1 MKRNSRL
8 TSNSTKTTKGTNQMA
23 FQNKN
28 LSVIAYANG
37 FTLWHYAA
45 SETLATISTSGYFN
59 SVKTLMNTGD
69 IIIINGSD
77 NTSIKKISVDS
88 TNVSVA
94 ALS

>member
-1 MKRNSRL
+1 
-8 TSNSTKTTKGTNQMA
+8 MA

-45 SETLATISTSGYFN
+45 ATDAIATITAAGYFN
-59 SVKTLMNTGD
+59 SVKTLMNAGDIVFINASDKTGIRAISVTGD
-69 IIIINGSD
+69 
-77 NTSIKKISVDS
+77 
-88 TNVSVA
+88 NVTTV